1 MDKGDFPS
9 GPVVK
14 NWPYNVGDAGSTPGQ
29 GTKIPHATGQ
39 LSPHATTTEL
49 ACLNKRDRVLQNY
62 RVHALW
68 SRSPCA
74 TTGERKPACPQ
85 LERSPCASTKSPCTT
100 TKKIP
105 HATTKARRSQKNNNN
120 KKKWTKNLNRHF
132 SKEYTQ
138 MANKNMTRCST
149 SLVFREMQIK
159 TKMRYHFLPTRMV
172 ILKNNKN
179 NRK

>member
-39 LSPHATTTEL
+39 LSPRATTTEL

-68 SRSPCA
+68 SRSP
-74 TTGERKPACPQ
+74 
-85 LERSPCASTKSPCTT
+85 
-100 TKKIP
+100 
-105 HATTKARRSQKNNNN
+105 
-120 KKKWTKNLNRHF
+120 
-132 SKEYTQ
+132 
-138 MANKNMTRCST
+138 
-149 SLVFREMQIK
+149 
-159 TKMRYHFLPTRMV
+159 
-172 ILKNNKN
+172 
-179 NRK
+179 